1 MKFTWES
8 WKAAARSFLHC
19 LKETTDRNAQAAQ
32 QAELATI
39 SWGVKDKSPLD
50 IEWDSPDPSAAPR
63 WLFVDTEQEPI
74 STKEAR

>member
-1 MKFTWES
+1 MLWER

-39 SWGVKDKSPLD
+39 SWGVDDKSLLD
-50 IEWDSPDPSAAPR
+50 LDPGAAPR
-63 WLFVDTEQEPI
+63 ELFIELA
-74 STKEAR
+74 KEGD